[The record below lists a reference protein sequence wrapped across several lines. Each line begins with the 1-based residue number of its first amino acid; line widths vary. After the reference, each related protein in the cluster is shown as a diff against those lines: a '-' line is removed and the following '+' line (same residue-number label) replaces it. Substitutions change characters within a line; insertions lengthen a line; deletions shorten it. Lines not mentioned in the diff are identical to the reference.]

1 MDIRKATKE
10 INREQTME
18 SNMIERLFASFTEL
32 EAAIQKARSTFE
44 AKDSIPESVVKRLA
58 SYDTILAKQRSLAT
72 SLCEAVAQKNWDEVN
87 RNVTL
92 INSLSAMIRDDAR
105 AILTSVSSIAN
116 DDVIDDVDDVE
127 NYC

>member
-1 MDIRKATKE
+1 
-10 INREQTME
+10 ME

-32 EAAIQKARSTFE
+32 ESAIQKARSTFE
-44 AKDSIPESVVKRLA
+44 AKDSIPESVVKRLD

-105 AILTSVSSIAN
+105 AILTSVASIAN
-116 DDVIDDVDDVE
+116 DDVLDDVDDVE